1 MPTLADRGYRVV
13 RVADPSGSFLGFV
26 GRELSAILTGN
37 NDHFTEAVNKTQ
49 ASGKMNKLQRTPL
62 EVSVALSSPAR
73 RWGRIGRE
81 SSATRPRKLPWTSI
95 SVMG

>member
-26 GRELSAILTGN
+26 GREFSAILIDN
-37 NDHFTEAVNKTQ
+37 NYHFTEIVNKTQ

-62 EVSVALSSPAR
+62 EVLVALFSLAW
-73 RWGRIGRE
+73 RW
-81 SSATRPRKLPWTSI
+81 
-95 SVMG
+95 